1 MNFDAKDTSSCCLK
15 IKFSEASTLSVCHQ
29 QADQQRIIHSLRVF
43 HQVQEWL
50 GHSLDAVKYGWERV
64 DGRLH
69 PKTTDV
75 GIAPESALKVLK
87 CSCNKFQIDCTQY
100 CACSEECCSNK
111 TDEDEDED
119 EG

>member
-1 MNFDAKDTSSCCLK
+1 MLWYATGRQNPGP
-15 IKFSEASTLSVCHQ
+15 VCS
-29 QADQQRIIHSLRVF
+29 RETVF
-43 HQVQEWL
+43 GVEIF
-50 GHSLDAVKYGWERV
+50 LDAVKYGWERV